1 MEFDEGDIVEVWRK
15 DESTFG
21 SWWPAKI
28 ISTYGHTCCVRY
40 EQLVN
45 SDGNKIVNA
54 VDIEDLRPLQAP
66 SFGRGGSLMA
76 GHTVEVFDGLCW
88 RVVKVIKVLPSEWLL
103 VRFGSSDEG
112 IKIHK
117 TEIRIPQMC
126 SGRKWASLGKDG
138 NMKSSNGREMQI
150 DEKCHTRFKSHSRKG
165 SISEECVGDNF
176 VGDVVNPPSK
186 KSKRS
191 RGSVGEPWHDKANG
205 HALYK
210 RKMRRTEKVGA
221 CKGPVLSM
229 LPPLPKKER
238 LCF

>member
-126 SGRKWASLGKDG
+126 SGRKWASLGKVLLFFPSIFCLSCLWLLIF
-138 NMKSSNGREMQI
+138 MVLI
-150 DEKCHTRFKSHSRKG
+150 FIYRFTLLHL
-165 SISEECVGDNF
+165 SEI
-176 VGDVVNPPSK
+176 
-186 KSKRS
+186 
-191 RGSVGEPWHDKANG
+191 
-205 HALYK
+205 
-210 RKMRRTEKVGA
+210 
-221 CKGPVLSM
+221 
-229 LPPLPKKER
+229 
-238 LCF
+238 